1 MNIPSSDTE
10 GTITDLTPLTNYNCS
25 VHAVT
30 KFGGPKSNFVT
41 VRTDEGGTGVCRFS
55 LHIRMHVYT

>member
-1 MNIPSSDTE
+1 MQ
-10 GTITDLTPLTNYNCS
+10 GTITNLTAQTTYNCS

-41 VRTDEGGTGVCRFS
+41 VRTDEGGTV
-55 LHIRMHVYT
+55 HTYVHMYMYTI

>member
-1 MNIPSSDTE
+1 MQ
-10 GTITDLTPLTNYNCS
+10 GTITNLTALTTYNCS

-41 VRTDEGGTGVCRFS
+41 VRTDEAGTV
-55 LHIRMHVYT
+55 HTNVHMYVYTI

>member
-1 MNIPSSDTE
+1 MNVTRKFVQ
-10 GTITDLTPLTNYNCS
+10 GTITNLTALTTYNCF

-41 VRTDEGGTGVCRFS
+41 VRTDEAGTV
-55 LHIRMHVYT
+55 HTNVHMYVYTI